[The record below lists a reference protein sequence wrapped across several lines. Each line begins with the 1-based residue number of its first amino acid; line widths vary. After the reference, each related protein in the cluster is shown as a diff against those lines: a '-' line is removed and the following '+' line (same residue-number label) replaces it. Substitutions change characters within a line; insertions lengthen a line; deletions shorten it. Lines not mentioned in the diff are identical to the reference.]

1 LAEVPETVVEGTD
14 LEEEEEAL
22 FVLCSDLICL
32 ALVVTVAE
40 VAVVG
45 LVIERKS
52 LEQPRELGMIPEMLF
67 ALL

>member
-1 LAEVPETVVEGTD
+1 MAEVPETVVEGTD

-52 LEQPRELGMIPEMLF
+52 LEQPRELDMIPEMLF

>member
-45 LVIERKS
+45 LVIERRS
-52 LEQPRELGMIPEMLF
+52 LEQPRELDMIPEMLF